1 MTPLAPV
8 IATTPTFPAAPPP
21 MRSRPLLAPTRRP
34 RLPPP
39 LPPPQSL
46 YLSERQHQT
55 VTTGTVAPI
64 SISPTPTTSTI
75 TTTASSTGTLIS
87 EPSRTRTH
95 PERTLSHT
103 VAAHAHAVMNALARL
118 PSHYCNSSQV
128 SFHSQPLLSKLRR
141 IHIANLQPQLTLPL
155 LRTALTSNST
165 AEQKEILS
173 VLKLLATKRCPSGL
187 HLCLKSPPNYWHYFS
202 YSEPE

>member
-1 MTPLAPV
+1 M
-8 IATTPTFPAAPPP
+8 I
-21 MRSRPLLAPTRRP
+21 
-34 RLPPP
+34 
-39 LPPPQSL
+39 
-46 YLSERQHQT
+46 
-55 VTTGTVAPI
+55 
-64 SISPTPTTSTI
+64 
-75 TTTASSTGTLIS
+75 
-87 EPSRTRTH
+87 TH
-95 PERTLSHT
+95 PERTLSRT

-173 VLKLLATKRCPSGL
+173 VLKSSPPKLLATKRCP
-187 HLCLKSPPNYWHYFS
+187 
-202 YSEPE
+202 